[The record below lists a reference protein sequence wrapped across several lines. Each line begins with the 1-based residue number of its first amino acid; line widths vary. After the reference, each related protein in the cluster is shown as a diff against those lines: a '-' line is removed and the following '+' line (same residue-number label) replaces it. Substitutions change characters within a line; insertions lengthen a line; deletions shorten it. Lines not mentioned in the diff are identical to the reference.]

1 MPNHQPVK
9 KFKIIGGACKGLG
22 LNLPN
27 VSSTRPTKA
36 IVRESFF
43 NTLQA
48 EINGAHFIEVF
59 SGSASMG
66 LEALSRGAKSAVFFE
81 QNKSAYATLLENISL
96 FKNRMKRMK
105 KEIEIQT
112 FLDDAFKL
120 LPVLCLKNGVLNI
133 LYFDPPFETSGF
145 LGIYEKCFQALE
157 RLLKRSN
164 PKNLL
169 AVFEHE
175 SVHEMPKSLAT
186 LAIIKQKKFGKTTLT
201 YFQ

>member
-1 MPNHQPVK
+1 M
-9 KFKIIGGACKGLG
+9 
-22 LNLPN
+22 NLPN
-27 VSSTRPTKA
+27 ISSTRPTKA

-48 EINGAHFIEVF
+48 EIIGAHFIEVF

-81 QNKSAYATLLENISL
+81 QNKSAYATLLENIAL
-96 FKNRMKRMK
+96 FKNRLK
-105 KEIEIQT
+105 KEMEIQT

-120 LPVLCLKNGVLNI
+120 LPTLCLKNGVLNI
-133 LYFDPPFETSGF
+133 IYLDPPFETSGF
-145 LGIYEKCFQALE
+145 LGVYEKCFQALE
-157 RLLKRSN
+157 RLLNRSHS
-164 PKNLL
+164 KNLL
-169 AVFEHE
+169 VVFEYE
-175 SVHEMPKSLAT
+175 SLHEMPKSLAT

>member
-1 MPNHQPVK
+1 M
-9 KFKIIGGACKGLG
+9 
-22 LNLPN
+22 NLPN
-27 VSSTRPTKA
+27 TSSTRPTKA

-48 EINGAHFIEVF
+48 EIIGAHFIEVF

-96 FKNRMKRMK
+96 FKNRMK
-105 KEIEIQT
+105 KEMEIQT

-120 LPVLCLKNGVLNI
+120 LPALGLKNGVLNI
-133 LYFDPPFETSGF
+133 IYLDPPFETSGF
-145 LGIYEKCFQALE
+145 LGVYEKCFQALE
-157 RLLKRSN
+157 RLLKRSHS
-164 PKNLL
+164 KNLL
-169 AVFEHE
+169 VVFEHE
-175 SVHEMPKSLAT
+175 SLHEMPKSLAT

>member
-1 MPNHQPVK
+1 M
-9 KFKIIGGACKGLG
+9 
-22 LNLPN
+22 NLPN
-27 VSSTRPTKA
+27 ISSTRPTKA

-48 EINGAHFIEVF
+48 EISGVHFIEVF

-66 LEALSRGAKSAVFFE
+66 LEALSRGATSAVFFE
-81 QNKSAYATLLENISL
+81 QNKSAYATLLENIAL
-96 FKNRMKRMK
+96 FKNRLK
-105 KEIEIQT
+105 KEMEIQT

-157 RLLKRSN
+157 RLLKRSHS
-164 PKNLL
+164 KNLL
-169 AVFEHE
+169 VVFEHE
-175 SVHEMPKSLAT
+175 SLHEMPKSLAT

>member
-1 MPNHQPVK
+1 M
-9 KFKIIGGACKGLG
+9 
-22 LNLPN
+22 NLPDI
-27 VSSTRPTKA
+27 SSTRPTKA

-48 EINGAHFIEVF
+48 EIIGAHFIEVF

-96 FKNRMKRMK
+96 FKNRLK
-105 KEIEIQT
+105 KEMEIQT

-120 LPVLCLKNGVLNI
+120 LPTLCLKKGVLNI
-133 LYFDPPFETSGF
+133 IYLDPPFETSGF

-157 RLLKRSN
+157 RLLKRFN
-164 PKNLL
+164 LENLL
-169 AVFEHE
+169 VVFEHE
-175 SVHEMPKSLAT
+175 SLHEMPKSLAT

>member
-66 LEALSRGAKSAVFFE
+66 LEALSRGATSAVFFE
-81 QNKSAYATLLENISL
+81 QNKSAHATLLENISL
-96 FKNRMKRMK
+96 FKNRMK
-105 KEIEIQT
+105 KEMEIQT

-120 LPVLCLKNGVLNI
+120 LPMLRLKNGVLNI
-133 LYFDPPFETSGF
+133 IYLDPPFETSGF
-145 LGIYEKCFQALE
+145 LGVYEECFQALE
-157 RLLKRSN
+157 RLLNRSHS
-164 PKNLL
+164 KNLL
-169 AVFEHE
+169 VVFEHE
-175 SVHEMPKSLAT
+175 SLHEMPKSLAT

>member
-1 MPNHQPVK
+1 MPDHQPVK
-9 KFKIIGGACKGLG
+9 KFKIIGGVCKGLG

-27 VSSTRPTKA
+27 ISSTRPTKA

-48 EINGAHFIEVF
+48 EIIGAHFIEVF

-81 QNKSAYATLLENISL
+81 QNKDAYKTLLENIAL
-96 FKNRMKRMK
+96 FKNRLK
-105 KEIEIQT
+105 KEMEIQT

-120 LPVLCLKNGVLNI
+120 LPTLGLKNGVLNI
-133 LYFDPPFETSGF
+133 IYLDPPFETSGF
-145 LGIYEKCFQALE
+145 LGIYEKCFHALE
-157 RLLKRSN
+157 RLLNRSHS
-164 PKNLL
+164 KNLL
-169 AVFEHE
+169 VVFEHE
-175 SVHEMPKSLAT
+175 SLHEMPKSLAT

>member
-1 MPNHQPVK
+1 MPDHQPVK

-48 EINGAHFIEVF
+48 EIIGSHFIEVF

-66 LEALSRGAKSAVFFE
+66 LEALSRGAMSAVFFE
-81 QNKSAYATLLENISL
+81 QNKSAYATLLENIAL
-96 FKNRMKRMK
+96 FKNRLK

-120 LPVLCLKNGVLNI
+120 LPVLGLKNGVLNI
-133 LYFDPPFETSGF
+133 IYLDPPFETSGF
-145 LGIYEKCFQALE
+145 LGVYEKCFQALE
-157 RLLKRSN
+157 RLLNRSHS
-164 PKNLL
+164 KNLL
-169 AVFEHE
+169 VVFEHE
-175 SVHEMPKSLAT
+175 SLHEMPKSLAT

>member
-1 MPNHQPVK
+1 M
-9 KFKIIGGACKGLG
+9 
-22 LNLPN
+22 NLPN
-27 VSSTRPTKA
+27 TSSTRPTKA

-48 EINGAHFIEVF
+48 EIIGAHFIEVF

-96 FKNRMKRMK
+96 FKNRLK
-105 KEIEIQT
+105 KEMEIQT

-120 LPVLCLKNGVLNI
+120 LPALRLKNGVLNI
-133 LYFDPPFETSGF
+133 IYLDPPFETSGF

-157 RLLKRSN
+157 RLLNRSHS
-164 PKNLL
+164 KNLL
-169 AVFEHE
+169 VVFEHE
-175 SVHEMPKSLAT
+175 SLHEMPKSLAT

>member
-1 MPNHQPVK
+1 M
-9 KFKIIGGACKGLG
+9 
-22 LNLPN
+22 NLPN
-27 VSSTRPTKA
+27 ISSTRPTKA

-48 EINGAHFIEVF
+48 EIKGAHFIEVF

-81 QNKSAYATLLENISL
+81 QNKNAYKTLLENISL
-96 FKNRMKRMK
+96 FKNRLK

-120 LPVLCLKNGVLNI
+120 LPTLCLKNGVLNI
-133 LYFDPPFETSGF
+133 IYFDPPFETSGF
-145 LGIYEKCFQALE
+145 LGIYEKCFQTLE
-157 RLLKRSN
+157 RLLERFD

-169 AVFEHE
+169 VVFEHE
-175 SVHEMPKSLAT
+175 SAHEMPKSLVT

>member
-9 KFKIIGGACKGLG
+9 KFKIIGGDCKGLG

-27 VSSTRPTKA
+27 TSSTRPTKA

-43 NTLQA
+43 NALQA
-48 EINGAHFIEVF
+48 EIKGAHFIEAF

-81 QNKSAYATLLENISL
+81 QNKDAHATLLENISL
-96 FKNRMKRMK
+96 VKNRLK

-112 FLDDAFKL
+112 FLDDAFKH
-120 LPVLCLKNGVLNI
+120 LPTLRLKNGVLNI
-133 LYFDPPFETSGF
+133 LYLDPPFETSGF

-157 RLLKRSN
+157 RLLERFN
-164 PKNLL
+164 QTNLL
-169 AVFEHE
+169 VVFEHE

>member
-1 MPNHQPVK
+1 MPNHQSVK

-48 EINGAHFIEVF
+48 EIIGAHFIEVF
-59 SGSASMG
+59 SGGASMG

-96 FKNRMKRMK
+96 FKNRMK
-105 KEIEIQT
+105 KEMEIQT

-120 LPVLCLKNGVLNI
+120 LPALGLKNGVLNI
-133 LYFDPPFETSGF
+133 IYLDPPFETSGF
-145 LGIYEKCFQALE
+145 LGIYEKCFHALE
-157 RLLKRSN
+157 RLLNRSHS
-164 PKNLL
+164 KNLL
-169 AVFEHE
+169 VVFEHE
-175 SVHEMPKSLAT
+175 SLHEMPKSLAT

>member
-1 MPNHQPVK
+1 M
-9 KFKIIGGACKGLG
+9 G

-27 VSSTRPTKA
+27 ISSTRPTKA

-48 EINGAHFIEVF
+48 EIIGVHFIEVF

-81 QNKSAYATLLENISL
+81 QNKSAYATLLENIAL
-96 FKNRMKRMK
+96 FKNRMK
-105 KEIEIQT
+105 KEMEVQT

-120 LPVLCLKNGVLNI
+120 LPTLRLKNGVLNI
-133 LYFDPPFETSGF
+133 IYLDPPFETSGF

-157 RLLKRSN
+157 RLLKRSHS
-164 PKNLL
+164 KNLL
-169 AVFEHE
+169 VVFEHE
-175 SVHEMPKSLAT
+175 SLHEMPKSLAT

>member
-1 MPNHQPVK
+1 M
-9 KFKIIGGACKGLG
+9 G

-27 VSSTRPTKA
+27 ISSTRPTKA

-96 FKNRMKRMK
+96 FRNRLK

-120 LPVLCLKNGVLNI
+120 LPALCLKNGVLNI
-133 LYFDPPFETSGF
+133 LYLDPPFETSGF
-145 LGIYEKCFQALE
+145 LGIYEKCFHALE
-157 RLLKRSN
+157 RLLNRSHS
-164 PKNLL
+164 KNLL
-169 AVFEHE
+169 VVFEHE
-175 SVHEMPKSLAT
+175 SLHEMPKSLVT

>member
-1 MPNHQPVK
+1 M
-9 KFKIIGGACKGLG
+9 
-22 LNLPN
+22 NLPN

-48 EINGAHFIEVF
+48 EIIGAHFIEVF

-66 LEALSRGAKSAVFFE
+66 LEALSRGAKSTVFFE
-81 QNKSAYATLLENISL
+81 QNKSTYATLLENISL
-96 FKNRMKRMK
+96 FKNRLK

-120 LPVLCLKNGVLNI
+120 LPALGLKNGVLNI
-133 LYFDPPFETSGF
+133 IYLDPPFETSGF

-157 RLLKRSN
+157 RLLKRFN
-164 PKNLL
+164 QKNLL

-175 SVHEMPKSLAT
+175 SAHEMPKSLAT

>member
-1 MPNHQPVK
+1 M
-9 KFKIIGGACKGLG
+9 
-22 LNLPN
+22 NLPN
-27 VSSTRPTKA
+27 TSSTRPTKA

-48 EINGAHFIEVF
+48 EIIGAHFIEVF

-96 FKNRMKRMK
+96 FKNRLK
-105 KEIEIQT
+105 KEMEIQT

-120 LPVLCLKNGVLNI
+120 LPTLRLKNGVLNI
-133 LYFDPPFETSGF
+133 IYLDPPFETSGF
-145 LGIYEKCFQALE
+145 LGVYEKCFQALE
-157 RLLKRSN
+157 RLLNRSHS
-164 PKNLL
+164 KNLL
-169 AVFEHE
+169 VVFEHE
-175 SVHEMPKSLAT
+175 SLHEMPKSLAT

>member
-1 MPNHQPVK
+1 M
-9 KFKIIGGACKGLG
+9 
-22 LNLPN
+22 NLPN

-48 EINGAHFIEVF
+48 EIIGAHFIEVF

-66 LEALSRGAKSAVFFE
+66 LEALSRGAKSTVFFE
-81 QNKSAYATLLENISL
+81 QNKNAYATLLENISL
-96 FKNRMKRMK
+96 FKNRLK
-105 KEIEIQT
+105 KEMEIQT

-120 LPVLCLKNGVLNI
+120 LPALGLKNGVLNI

-145 LGIYEKCFQALE
+145 LGIYEKCFHALE
-157 RLLKRSN
+157 MLLKRSSQ
-164 PKNLL
+164 KNLL

-175 SVHEMPKSLAT
+175 SAHEMPKNLTT

>member
-48 EINGAHFIEVF
+48 EINGVHFIEVF

-66 LEALSRGAKSAVFFE
+66 LEALSRGATSAVFFE
-81 QNKSAYATLLENISL
+81 QNKDAYKTLLENIAL
-96 FKNRMKRMK
+96 FKNRLK
-105 KEIEIQT
+105 KEMEIQT

-120 LPVLCLKNGVLNI
+120 LPTLHLKDGVLNI
-133 LYFDPPFETSGF
+133 IYLDPPFETSGF
-145 LGIYEKCFQALE
+145 LGVYEKCFQALE
-157 RLLKRSN
+157 RLLNRSHS
-164 PKNLL
+164 KNLL
-169 AVFEHE
+169 VVFEHE
-175 SVHEMPKSLAT
+175 SLHEMPKSLAT

>member
-1 MPNHQPVK
+1 M
-9 KFKIIGGACKGLG
+9 
-22 LNLPN
+22 NLPKI
-27 VSSTRPTKA
+27 SSTRPTKA

-48 EINGAHFIEVF
+48 EIRGAHFIEVF

-81 QNKSAYATLLENISL
+81 QNKSAYATLLENISF
-96 FKNRMKRMK
+96 FKNRLK

-120 LPVLCLKNGVLNI
+120 LPTLCLKNGVLNI

-157 RLLKRSN
+157 RLLKRFN
-164 PKNLL
+164 QKNLL

-175 SVHEMPKSLAT
+175 SAHEMPKSLAT

>member
-22 LNLPN
+22 LNLPKT
-27 VSSTRPTKA
+27 SSTRPTKA

-81 QNKSAYATLLENISL
+81 QNKNAYATLLENISL
-96 FKNRMKRMK
+96 FKNRLK

-120 LPVLCLKNGVLNI
+120 LPALCLKNGVLNI
-133 LYFDPPFETSGF
+133 LYLDPPFETSGF

-157 RLLKRSN
+157 RLLKRFN

-169 AVFEHE
+169 VVFEHE
-175 SVHEMPKSLAT
+175 SMHEMPKSLVT
-186 LAIIKQKKFGKTTLT
+186 LVIIKQKKFGKTTLT

>member
-27 VSSTRPTKA
+27 ISSTRPTKA

-48 EINGAHFIEVF
+48 EIIGAHFIEVF

-66 LEALSRGAKSAVFFE
+66 LEALSRGATSAVFFE
-81 QNKSAYATLLENISL
+81 QNKSAYKTLLENIAL
-96 FKNRMKRMK
+96 FKNRLK
-105 KEIEIQT
+105 KEMEIQT

-120 LPVLCLKNGVLNI
+120 LPALGLKNGVLNI
-133 LYFDPPFETSGF
+133 IYLDPPFETSGF
-145 LGIYEKCFQALE
+145 LGVYEKCFQALE
-157 RLLKRSN
+157 RLLNSSHS
-164 PKNLL
+164 KNLL
-169 AVFEHE
+169 VVFEHE
-175 SVHEMPKSLAT
+175 SLHEMPKSLAT

>member
-1 MPNHQPVK
+1 M
-9 KFKIIGGACKGLG
+9 
-22 LNLPN
+22 NLPN
-27 VSSTRPTKA
+27 ISSTRPTKA

-48 EINGAHFIEVF
+48 EIIGAHFIEVF

-96 FKNRMKRMK
+96 FKNRMK
-105 KEIEIQT
+105 KEMEIQT

-120 LPVLCLKNGVLNI
+120 LPTLGLKNGVLNI
-133 LYFDPPFETSGF
+133 IYLDPPFETSGF
-145 LGIYEKCFQALE
+145 LGVYEKCFQALE
-157 RLLKRSN
+157 KLLKRFN

-169 AVFEHE
+169 VVFEHE
-175 SVHEMPKSLAT
+175 SLHEMPENLTT

>member
-1 MPNHQPVK
+1 MPDHQPVK

-27 VSSTRPTKA
+27 TSSTRPTKA

-48 EINGAHFIEVF
+48 EIIGVHFIEVF

-81 QNKSAYATLLENISL
+81 QNKSTYATLLENIAL
-96 FKNRMKRMK
+96 FKNRLK
-105 KEIEIQT
+105 KEMEIQT

-120 LPVLCLKNGVLNI
+120 LPALRLKNGVLNI
-133 LYFDPPFETSGF
+133 IYLDPPFETSGF
-145 LGIYEKCFQALE
+145 LGVYEKCFQALE
-157 RLLKRSN
+157 RLLNRSHS
-164 PKNLL
+164 KNLL
-169 AVFEHE
+169 VVFEHE
-175 SVHEMPKSLAT
+175 SLHEMPKSLAT

>member
-1 MPNHQPVK
+1 M
-9 KFKIIGGACKGLG
+9 
-22 LNLPN
+22 NLPN
-27 VSSTRPTKA
+27 ISSTRPTKA

-48 EINGAHFIEVF
+48 EIIGAHFIEVF

-81 QNKSAYATLLENISL
+81 QNKSAYATLLENIAL
-96 FKNRMKRMK
+96 FKNRLK
-105 KEIEIQT
+105 KEMEIQT

-120 LPVLCLKNGVLNI
+120 LPTLCLKNGVLNI
-133 LYFDPPFETSGF
+133 IYLDPPFETSGF
-145 LGIYEKCFQALE
+145 LGVYEKCFQALE
-157 RLLKRSN
+157 RLLNRSHS
-164 PKNLL
+164 KNLL
-169 AVFEHE
+169 VVFEHE
-175 SVHEMPKSLAT
+175 SLHEMPKSLAT

>member
-1 MPNHQPVK
+1 M
-9 KFKIIGGACKGLG
+9 G

-27 VSSTRPTKA
+27 ISSTRPTKA

-48 EINGAHFIEVF
+48 EIIGAHFIEVF

-81 QNKSAYATLLENISL
+81 QNKSAYATLLENIAL
-96 FKNRMKRMK
+96 FKNRLK
-105 KEIEIQT
+105 KEMEIQT

-120 LPVLCLKNGVLNI
+120 LPTLCLKNGVLNI
-133 LYFDPPFETSGF
+133 LYLDPPFETSGF

-157 RLLKRSN
+157 RLLNRSHS
-164 PKNLL
+164 KNLL
-169 AVFEHE
+169 VVFEHE

>member
-27 VSSTRPTKA
+27 ISSTRPTKA

-66 LEALSRGAKSAVFFE
+66 LEALSRGATSAVFFE
-81 QNKSAYATLLENISL
+81 QNKSAYATLLENIAI
-96 FKNRMKRMK
+96 FKNRMKNG
-105 KEIEIQT
+105 IEIQT

-120 LPVLCLKNGVLNI
+120 LPTLGLKNGVLNI
-133 LYFDPPFETSGF
+133 IYLDPPFETSGF
-145 LGIYEKCFQALE
+145 LGIYEKCFHALE
-157 RLLKRSN
+157 RLLNRSHS
-164 PKNLL
+164 KNLL

-175 SVHEMPKSLAT
+175 SLHEMPKSLAT

>member
-1 MPNHQPVK
+1 M
-9 KFKIIGGACKGLG
+9 
-22 LNLPN
+22 NLPN
-27 VSSTRPTKA
+27 ISSTRPTKA

-48 EINGAHFIEVF
+48 EIIGAHFIEVF

-96 FKNRMKRMK
+96 FKNRMK
-105 KEIEIQT
+105 KEMEIQT

-120 LPVLCLKNGVLNI
+120 LPALGLKNGVLNI
-133 LYFDPPFETSGF
+133 IYLDPPFETSGF
-145 LGIYEKCFQALE
+145 LGVYEKCFQALE
-157 RLLKRSN
+157 RLLNRSHS
-164 PKNLL
+164 KNLL
-169 AVFEHE
+169 VVFEHE

>member
-1 MPNHQPVK
+1 M
-9 KFKIIGGACKGLG
+9 
-22 LNLPN
+22 NLPN
-27 VSSTRPTKA
+27 TSSTRPTKA

-48 EINGAHFIEVF
+48 EIIGAHFIEVF

-81 QNKSAYATLLENISL
+81 QNKSAYATLLENIAL
-96 FKNRMKRMK
+96 FKNRLK
-105 KEIEIQT
+105 KEMEIQT

-120 LPVLCLKNGVLNI
+120 LPTLSLKNGVLNI
-133 LYFDPPFETSGF
+133 IYLDPPFETSGF
-145 LGIYEKCFQALE
+145 LGVYEKCFQALE
-157 RLLKRSN
+157 RLLNRSHS
-164 PKNLL
+164 KNLL
-169 AVFEHE
+169 VVFEHE

>member
-48 EINGAHFIEVF
+48 EIIGAHFIEVF

-66 LEALSRGAKSAVFFE
+66 LEALSRGATSAVFFE
-81 QNKSAYATLLENISL
+81 QNKSAYKTLLENIAL
-96 FKNRMKRMK
+96 FKNRMK
-105 KEIEIQT
+105 KEMEIQT

-120 LPVLCLKNGVLNI
+120 LPTLRLKNGVLNI
-133 LYFDPPFETSGF
+133 IYLDPPFETSGF
-145 LGIYEKCFQALE
+145 LGIYEKCFHALE
-157 RLLKRSN
+157 RLLNRSHS
-164 PKNLL
+164 KNLL
-169 AVFEHE
+169 VVFEHE
-175 SVHEMPKSLAT
+175 SLHEMPKSLAT

>member
-81 QNKSAYATLLENISL
+81 QNKDAYKTLLENIAL
-96 FKNRMKRMK
+96 FKNRLK
-105 KEIEIQT
+105 KEMKIQT

-120 LPVLCLKNGVLNI
+120 LPTLGLKNGVLNI
-133 LYFDPPFETSGF
+133 IYLDPPFETSGF
-145 LGIYEKCFQALE
+145 LGIYEKCFHALE
-157 RLLKRSN
+157 RLLNRSHS
-164 PKNLL
+164 KNLL
-169 AVFEHE
+169 VVFEHE
-175 SVHEMPKSLAT
+175 SLHEIPKSLVT

>member
-1 MPNHQPVK
+1 M
-9 KFKIIGGACKGLG
+9 
-22 LNLPN
+22 NLPKT
-27 VSSTRPTKA
+27 SSTRPTKA

-48 EINGAHFIEVF
+48 EIIGAHFIEVF

-66 LEALSRGAKSAVFFE
+66 LEALSRGAMSAVFFE

-96 FKNRMKRMK
+96 FKNRLK
-105 KEIEIQT
+105 KEMEIQT

-120 LPVLCLKNGVLNI
+120 LPALDLKNGVLNI
-133 LYFDPPFETSGF
+133 IYLDPPFETSGF

-157 RLLKRSN
+157 RLLNRSHS
-164 PKNLL
+164 KNLL
-169 AVFEHE
+169 VVFEHE
-175 SVHEMPKSLAT
+175 SLHEMPKSLAT

>member
-1 MPNHQPVK
+1 M
-9 KFKIIGGACKGLG
+9 
-22 LNLPN
+22 NLPEI
-27 VSSTRPTKA
+27 SSTRPTKA

-48 EINGAHFIEVF
+48 EIRGAHFIEVF

-96 FKNRMKRMK
+96 FKNRLK

-120 LPVLCLKNGVLNI
+120 LPMLCLKNGVLNI
-133 LYFDPPFETSGF
+133 IYFDPPFETSGF
-145 LGIYEKCFQALE
+145 LGIYEKCFHALE
-157 RLLKRSN
+157 RLLERFD

-169 AVFEHE
+169 VVFEHE
-175 SVHEMPKSLAT
+175 SAHEMPKSLVT

>member
-27 VSSTRPTKA
+27 ISSTRPTKA

-66 LEALSRGAKSAVFFE
+66 LEALSRGATSAVFFE
-81 QNKSAYATLLENISL
+81 QNKSAYKTLLENISL
-96 FKNRMKRMK
+96 FKNRLK
-105 KEIEIQT
+105 KEMEIQT

-120 LPVLCLKNGVLNI
+120 LPALSLKNSVLNI
-133 LYFDPPFETSGF
+133 IYLDPPFETSGF
-145 LGIYEKCFQALE
+145 LGIYEKCFHALE
-157 RLLKRSN
+157 RLLNRSHS
-164 PKNLL
+164 KNLL
-169 AVFEHE
+169 VVFEHE
-175 SVHEMPKSLAT
+175 NLHEMPKSLAT

>member
-66 LEALSRGAKSAVFFE
+66 LEALSRGAKSTVFFE
-81 QNKSAYATLLENISL
+81 QNKDAYKTLLENIAL
-96 FKNRMKRMK
+96 FKNRLK
-105 KEIEIQT
+105 KEMEIQT

-120 LPVLCLKNGVLNI
+120 LPALGLKNGVLNI
-133 LYFDPPFETSGF
+133 IYLDPPFETSGF
-145 LGIYEKCFQALE
+145 LGIYEKCFHALE
-157 RLLKRSN
+157 RLLNRSHS
-164 PKNLL
+164 KNLL
-169 AVFEHE
+169 VVFEHE
-175 SVHEMPKSLAT
+175 SLHEMPKSLAT

>member
-9 KFKIIGGACKGLG
+9 KFKIIGGVCKGLG

-66 LEALSRGAKSAVFFE
+66 LEALSRGATSAVFFE
-81 QNKSAYATLLENISL
+81 QNKSAYATLLENIAL
-96 FKNRMKRMK
+96 FKNRLK
-105 KEIEIQT
+105 KEMEIQT

-120 LPVLCLKNGVLNI
+120 LPMLRLKNGVLNI
-133 LYFDPPFETSGF
+133 IYLDPPFETSGF
-145 LGIYEKCFQALE
+145 LGVYEECFQALE
-157 RLLKRSN
+157 RLLNRSHS
-164 PKNLL
+164 KNLL
-169 AVFEHE
+169 VVFEHE
-175 SVHEMPKSLAT
+175 SLHEMPKSLAT

>member
-1 MPNHQPVK
+1 M
-9 KFKIIGGACKGLG
+9 
-22 LNLPN
+22 NLPN
-27 VSSTRPTKA
+27 ISSTRPTKA

-48 EINGAHFIEVF
+48 EIIGAHFIEVF

-81 QNKSAYATLLENISL
+81 QNKSTYATLLENIAL
-96 FKNRMKRMK
+96 FKNRLK
-105 KEIEIQT
+105 KEMEIQT

-120 LPVLCLKNGVLNI
+120 LPVLGLKNGVLNI
-133 LYFDPPFETSGF
+133 IYLDPPFETSGF

-157 RLLKRSN
+157 KLLKRSHS
-164 PKNLL
+164 KNLL
-169 AVFEHE
+169 VVFEHE

>member
-1 MPNHQPVK
+1 M
-9 KFKIIGGACKGLG
+9 G

-27 VSSTRPTKA
+27 ISSTRPTKA

-48 EINGAHFIEVF
+48 EIIGAHFIEVF

-81 QNKSAYATLLENISL
+81 QNKSAYATLLENIAL
-96 FKNRMKRMK
+96 FKNRMK
-105 KEIEIQT
+105 KEMEIQT

-120 LPVLCLKNGVLNI
+120 LPTLRLKNGVLNI
-133 LYFDPPFETSGF
+133 IYLDPPFETSGF

-157 RLLKRSN
+157 RLLNRSHS
-164 PKNLL
+164 KNLL
-169 AVFEHE
+169 VVFEHE
-175 SVHEMPKSLAT
+175 SLHEMPKSLAT

>member
-1 MPNHQPVK
+1 M
-9 KFKIIGGACKGLG
+9 
-22 LNLPN
+22 NLPN

-48 EINGAHFIEVF
+48 EIIGAHFIEVF

-66 LEALSRGAKSAVFFE
+66 LEALSRGAKSTVFFE
-81 QNKSAYATLLENISL
+81 QNKNAYATLLENISL
-96 FKNRMKRMK
+96 FKNRLK
-105 KEIEIQT
+105 KEMEIQT

-120 LPVLCLKNGVLNI
+120 LPALGLKNGVLNI

-145 LGIYEKCFQALE
+145 LGIYEKCFHALE
-157 RLLKRSN
+157 MLLKRSSQ
-164 PKNLL
+164 KNLL

-175 SVHEMPKSLAT
+175 STHEMPKNLTT

>member
-1 MPNHQPVK
+1 
-9 KFKIIGGACKGLG
+9 
-22 LNLPN
+22 
-27 VSSTRPTKA
+27 
-36 IVRESFF
+36 
-43 NTLQA
+43 
-48 EINGAHFIEVF
+48 
-59 SGSASMG
+59 
-66 LEALSRGAKSAVFFE
+66 
-81 QNKSAYATLLENISL
+81 NKDAYKTLLENISL
-96 FKNRMKRMK
+96 FKNRLK

-120 LPVLCLKNGVLNI
+120 LPTLCLKNGVLNI

-157 RLLKRSN
+157 RLLERSN

-175 SVHEMPKSLAT
+175 SLHEMPKSLAT